1 MNLYREVSSS
11 ELVDKIMLAFEE
23 YGLIDFAT
31 ISKVEKSIKVDSK
44 SEAKRTLKS
53 VLPDYSWWETNDLH
67 KELDKLYR
75 ALGLINRGQKVYT
88 DL

>member
-1 MNLYREVSSS
+1 MNLYREISSS

-23 YGLIDFAT
+23 YGLTDFAT
-31 ISKVEKSIKVDSK
+31 ISKVEKSIKLDSK

-53 VLPDYSWWETNDLH
+53 VLPDYSWQENNDLH

>member
-11 ELVDKIMLAFEE
+11 EIVDKIMLAFEE
-23 YGLIDFAT
+23 YGITDFDT
-31 ISKVEKSIKVDSK
+31 ISKVEKAIKKDSK

-53 VLPDYSWWETNDLH
+53 VLPEYSWLQTYDLH